1 MIEHKESRD
10 SFEDIREMSKEILKS
25 SLDLVEVSEAGIEE
39 ILVPRIK
46 KYLEE
51 VDENAWLPEG
61 HDLSLENECGL
72 NLFIDVI
79 NFCYKDPETGHEYF
93 FTAGDG
99 KRIKRA
105 TGLTAALARSGFDW
119 NDFASVSEISVE
131 RWREMLQLSGE
142 NQMYLGD
149 ERRDKI
155 VGFARFLLSR
165 GLTNVPE
172 FIDGCDYDA
181 GRMTVLLNESGYF
194 EDRFMKRSQLAC
206 RMINDVLVRR
216 GELSLTKIDRLTVMA
231 DYRIPQVFYNL
242 GAVSLIDKDMTDRIL
257 NGTSIPAG
265 SREENALRA
274 TAVHVGKI
282 VADRLGISEAEA
294 DNVLWGLSQE
304 MVRKGE
310 MAIPHMI
317 VATDAY

>member
-1 MIEHKESRD
+1 MIEHKEYGD

-25 SLDLVEVSEAGIEE
+25 SPDLVEVSEFGIEE

-46 KYLEE
+46 KYLEAAG
-51 VDENAWLPEG
+51 ENTWLPEG

-72 NLFIDVI
+72 NLFMDVI

-93 FTAGDG
+93 FTANDG
-99 KRIKRA
+99 KRIKRS
-105 TGLTAALARSGFDW
+105 TGLMAAMARAGVDW
-119 NDFASVSEISVE
+119 NNFASVSDISVE
-131 RWREMLQLSGE
+131 RWREMLQLSE
-142 NQMYLGD
+142 DNQMYLGD

-155 VGFARFLLSR
+155 VGFARFVLSR
-165 GLTNVPE
+165 GFSNVPE
-172 FIDGCDYDA
+172 FIDGCEYDA
-181 GRMTVLLNESGYF
+181 GRMTVLLNESGFF
-194 EDRFMKRSQLAC
+194 EDRFMKRSQLTC

-216 GELSLTKIDRLTVMA
+216 GEPSLTKIDRLTVMA

-242 GAVSLIDKDMTDRIL
+242 GAVSLVDKDMTDRIL
-257 NGTSIPAG
+257 NGTPIPAG

-304 MVRKGE
+304 MARKGE